1 MSEEY
6 CGQDL
11 SQFGCSCGSELSAA
25 YNGQQ
30 FTPED
35 FKFSS
40 SSERLSGVILK
51 HAAGLQPFMSDPN
64 ISDRNTSDSNAAN
77 AGATES
83 APAESLPTESTES
96 FKDIFSEYEQ
106 SHRRKAEPGSQR
118 REATVIAL
126 TADSIVLDIGFKT
139 EGVLPLT
146 AFPADK
152 PPKPGDKLQVTIKGR
167 DPEGYYELTRGK
179 VERPT
184 DWASLE
190 KAFAEKSTIIG
201 TVTGLVKGGLSVD
214 IGVRAFMPASRS
226 GTHDTAELEKLV
238 EQEIRCRIIKLDVDD
253 EDVVVDRRAIAED
266 EERAGKERRFS
277 ELKEGDVV
285 QGEVRSLTDYGAF
298 VDIGG
303 ADALLHV
310 GEIAWRRVA
319 KPADVLSTGQ
329 QIEAVIIKI
338 DSDKHRVA
346 ISIKQLQP
354 HPWDAVAGKY
364 KPGERVHGT
373 VSRIADFGAFVEI
386 EPGIEG
392 LIHISEMSWAKRVR
406 TPSDVVKPGD
416 TVEAVILG
424 VNAAERRISL
434 GLKQA
439 LGDPWAGADQKF
451 APGTVIEGPV
461 TNLTKFG
468 AFVQLAEGVE
478 GMIHISE
485 ISAEKRI
492 NHPQEVLRSGQVV
505 KAQVLALDTEKRL
518 IRLSMKQLVSTGL
531 DEYLA
536 EHKEGD
542 VVTGRFIEVSEGRVR
557 VELGEGVQAICRM
570 PVENS
575 AKEKS
580 TVPSPSS
587 SSSAKPDLSSLG
599 SMLQARWKRGAP
611 TAEAKPEAMRA
622 GQVRE
627 FRIAKLDPAA
637 KKIELEMS

>member
-1 MSEEY
+1 M
-6 CGQDL
+6 
-11 SQFGCSCGSELSAA
+11 
-25 YNGQQ
+25 
-30 FTPED
+30 T
-35 FKFSS
+35 SS
-40 SSERLSGVILK
+40 DPST
-51 HAAGLQPFMSDPN
+51 SDPN
-64 ISDRNTSDSNAAN
+64 KSNP
-77 AGATES
+77 S
-83 APAESLPTESTES
+83 APESTPANELTES

-106 SHRRKAEPGSQR
+106 SHSRKREPGAQG
-118 REATVIAL
+118 REGTVIAV

-152 PPKPGDKLQVTIKGR
+152 PPKPGDKVQVTIKGR

-201 TVTGLVKGGLSVD
+201 TVTGVVKGGLSVD

-226 GTHDTAELEKLV
+226 GTHDASEMEKLV
-238 EQEIRCRIIKLDVDD
+238 EQEIRCRIIKLDVEE

-266 EERAGKERRFS
+266 EERAGKERRYS
-277 ELKEGDVV
+277 ELKEGDIV

-310 GEIAWRRVA
+310 GEISWRRVN
-319 KPADVLSTGQ
+319 KPSDVLSTGQ
-329 QIEAVIIKI
+329 QIEARIIKI
-338 DSDKHRVA
+338 DSDKRRVA
-346 ISIKQLQP
+346 ISMKQLQP
-354 HPWDAVAGKY
+354 HPWDAVAEKF
-364 KPGERVHGT
+364 KAGERVRGT
-373 VSRIADFGAFVEI
+373 VTRLTDYGAFVELD
-386 EPGIEG
+386 PGIEG

-406 TPSDVVKPGD
+406 TAADVVKPGE

-439 LGDPWAGADQKF
+439 LGDPWAGAAQKF

-468 AFVQLAEGVE
+468 AFVQLTEGVE
-478 GMIHISE
+478 GMIHVSE

-492 NHPQEVLRSGQVV
+492 NHPQEVLKAGQVV
-505 KAQVLALDTEKRL
+505 KAQVLALDTGKRI
-518 IRLSMKQLVSTGL
+518 IRLSMKQMVPTGL

-542 VVTGRFIEVSEGRVR
+542 IVTGRMVDVSEGRTR
-557 VELGEGVQAICRM
+557 VELGEGVLATCRISE
-570 PVENS
+570 PARPAREDKRVE
-575 AKEKS
+575 
-580 TVPSPSS
+580 PDSPSS
-587 SSSAKPDLSSLG
+587 SKPDLSSLG
-599 SMLQARWKRGAP
+599 SMLQARWKSGA
-611 TAEAKPEAMRA
+611 AAGESKPEALWA
-622 GQVRE
+622 GQIRK
-627 FRIAKLDPAA
+627 FRIAKLDSAT
-637 KKIELEMS
+637 KKIELELD

>member
-1 MSEEY
+1 MS
-6 CGQDL
+6 
-11 SQFGCSCGSELSAA
+11 
-25 YNGQQ
+25 N
-30 FTPED
+30 
-35 FKFSS
+35 
-40 SSERLSGVILK
+40 
-51 HAAGLQPFMSDPN
+51 PN
-64 ISDRNTSDSNAAN
+64 ISDSNATEINTAK
-77 AGATES
+77 AAPES
-83 APAESLPTESTES
+83 APVEAEPTES
-96 FKDIFSEYEQ
+96 FKDVFSEYEQ
-106 SHRRKAEPGSQR
+106 SHRRKAESGSQR
-118 REATVIAL
+118 REGTVIAV

-152 PPKPGDKLQVTIKGR
+152 PPKSGDRVQVTIKGR

-201 TVTGLVKGGLSVD
+201 TVTGVVKGGLSVD
-214 IGVRAFMPASRS
+214 IVVRAFMPASRS
-226 GTHDTAELEKLV
+226 GTHDAAELEKLV
-238 EQEIRCRIIKLDVDD
+238 EQEIRCRIIKLDVED

-277 ELKEGDVV
+277 ELKEGDIV

-310 GEIAWRRVA
+310 GEISWRRVA

-329 QIEAVIIKI
+329 LIEAKIIKI
-338 DSDKHRVA
+338 DEEKHRVA
-346 ISIKQLQP
+346 ISLKQLQP

-364 KPGERVHGT
+364 KPGERIRGT
-373 VSRIADFGAFVEI
+373 ISRIADFGAFVEI

-461 TNLTKFG
+461 INLTKFG
-468 AFVQLAEGVE
+468 AFVQLTEGVE
-478 GMIHISE
+478 GMIHVSE

-518 IRLSMKQLVSTGL
+518 IRLSMKQLVPTGL

-542 VVTGRFIEVSEGRVR
+542 VVTGRFIEVSEGRAR
-557 VELGEGVQAICRM
+557 VELGEGVQAMCRI
-570 PVENS
+570 PGENP
-575 AKEKS
+575 AKEK
-580 TVPSPSS
+580 TTEAASS
-587 SSSAKPDLSSLG
+587 SSSSTAKADLSSLG
-599 SMLQARWKRGAP
+599 SMLQARWKSGAP
-611 TAEAKPEAMRA
+611 PSEAKPEAMRS

-627 FRIAKLDPAA
+627 FRIAKLDPAT
-637 KKIELEMS
+637 KKIELELT

>member
-1 MSEEY
+1 MS
-6 CGQDL
+6 
-11 SQFGCSCGSELSAA
+11 
-25 YNGQQ
+25 N
-30 FTPED
+30 P
-35 FKFSS
+35 
-40 SSERLSGVILK
+40 
-51 HAAGLQPFMSDPN
+51 
-64 ISDRNTSDSNAAN
+64 NTSDSSTPDP
-77 AGATES
+77 GAPES
-83 APAESLPTESTES
+83 APAAEPVES
-96 FKDIFSEYEQ
+96 FKDLFSEYER
-106 SHRRKAEPGSQR
+106 SHSRKAEPGTPR
-118 REATVIAL
+118 REGTVIAV

-139 EGVLPLT
+139 EGVLPLA

-152 PPKPGDKLQVTIKGR
+152 PPKPGDKVQVTVKGR

-190 KAFAEKSTIIG
+190 KAFAEKSTIVG
-201 TVTGLVKGGLSVD
+201 TVTGVVKGGLSVD

-226 GTHDTAELEKLV
+226 GTKDASELEKLV
-238 EQEIRCRIIKLDVDD
+238 EQEIRCRIIKVDVDE

-266 EERAGKERRFS
+266 EERAGKERRYS
-277 ELKEGDVV
+277 ELKEGDTV

-310 GEIAWRRVA
+310 GEISWRRVN
-319 KPADVLSTGQ
+319 KPSDVLSVGQ

-338 DSDKHRVA
+338 DSDKRRIA
-346 ISIKQLQP
+346 ISLKQLQP
-354 HPWDAVAGKY
+354 HPWDAVAEKY
-364 KPGERVHGT
+364 KAGERVHGT
-373 VSRIADFGAFVEI
+373 ITRLTDYGAFVEV

-406 TPSDVVKPGD
+406 TAADVVKPGE

-424 VNAAERRISL
+424 VNAPERRISL

-439 LGDPWAGADQKF
+439 LGDPWAGAAEKF

-492 NHPQEVLRSGQVV
+492 NHPQEVLRAGQIV

-518 IRLSMKQLVSTGL
+518 IRLSMKQLVPTGL

-542 VVTGRFIEVSEGRVR
+542 IVTGRMIEVSEGRAR
-557 VELGEGVQAICRM
+557 VELGEGVLATCRISAETATPKDKQA
-570 PVENS
+570 
-575 AKEKS
+575 K
-580 TVPSPSS
+580 PSS
-587 SSSAKPDLSSLG
+587 SESSKPDLSSLG
-599 SMLQARWKRGAP
+599 SMLQARWKSGPRAD
-611 TAEAKPEAMRA
+611 EAKPDSLRA
-622 GQVRE
+622 GQIRK
-627 FRIAKLDPAA
+627 FRIASLDPAT
-637 KKIELEMS
+637 KKIELELE